1 MSTYFNLSRYT
12 NPRPEFD
19 EMSIV
24 KRGKDMNTLLY
35 DLLVTRSPHGHE
47 DNISTIIQKFLSSN
61 KISCEVQQDTEGNLI
76 IRNSKDTKVM
86 FSSHMDVVPNQGFG
100 DANTLFTTKDGYV
113 YAGIDKVVHKF
124 TCIKDKEIHEEHEIK
139 KRAKDNGFDYEYY
152 TIMPRNTRKRIAS
165 VYGTDDMFQEAWKL
179 CDGMDYHV
187 DKAIKTTPNVLG
199 ADDKLGC
206 YIMGRL
212 LMARVPG
219 LYVFHVGEECG
230 GIGSRY
236 ISKDTPNVVDGMD
249 YCIAFDRMNYTD
261 IITNQ
266 SGGRCCSD
274 EFADALAKQMNVKL
288 PPKKLMS
295 KSTNGTFTD
304 SANYTKLIS
313 ECTNISVGYKNQH
326 GNSEHFDHE
335 WLAHHLIPS
344 LLNVKWAS
352 LPVKRDPKA
361 VDTFGGYGR
370 YGGNK
375 NWGLWGEDDYAYPS
389 SSNRPYTVKELFQ
402 GDPKDTCRSAYQ
414 INKSA
419 INKIRHQVNK
429 RLEEYDALIG
439 FDDEE
444 SESERIER
452 VLLTFY
458 KNDMTDRQKAKMVV
472 DAHEHDDDW
481 GTGSYN
487 SGYYG
492 G

>member
-1 MSTYFNLSRYT
+1 MTTYLTTYT
-12 NPRPEFD
+12 NLRPKFD
-19 EMSIV
+19 EMSVV
-24 KRGKDMNTLLY
+24 KRGTDMNALLY
-35 DLLVTRSPHGHE
+35 DLLSTRSPHGHE
-47 DNISTIIQKFLSSN
+47 DNIRTIIQKFLATN
-61 KISCEVQQDTEGNLI
+61 KIGCEVQQDTKGNLI

-86 FSSHMDVVPNQGFG
+86 FSSHMDVVSNQGFG
-100 DANTLFTTKDGYV
+100 DDNTLFTTKDGYV

-124 TCIKDKEIHEEHEIK
+124 TCTKDKEIHDEYEIK
-139 KRAKDNGFDYEYY
+139 NRAKDNGFDYRYY

-165 VYGTDDMFQEAWKL
+165 LYGTDDMFQEAWKL

-187 DKAIKTTPNVLG
+187 DKAIETTPNTLG

-206 YIMGRL
+206 YIMCRL
-212 LMARVPG
+212 LQAKVPG

-230 GIGSRY
+230 GIGSSY
-236 ISKDTPNVVDGMD
+236 ISEHTPEIVDGMD
-249 YCIAFDRMNYTD
+249 YCVAFDRMGYTD

-274 EFADALAKQMNVKL
+274 EFADALAKQMNTKL

-304 SANYTKLIS
+304 SANYTKLIA
-313 ECTNISVGYKNQH
+313 ECTNISVGYKSQH
-326 GNSEHFDHE
+326 GSSEHFDHE
-335 WLAHHLIPS
+335 WLEHHLIPS
-344 LLNVKWAS
+344 LLNVKWAA

-370 YGGNK
+370 YYGGRRG
-375 NWGLWGEDDYAYPS
+375 WDLWGEDNYDYTS
-389 SSNRPYTVKELFQ
+389 SSNSPYTVNELFQ
-402 GDPKDTCRSAYQ
+402 NDPKDKRRSTYQ

-419 INKIRHQVNK
+419 MHKVRYQIDNRF
-429 RLEEYDALIG
+429 EEYDTLTG
-439 FDDEE
+439 FDEEE
-444 SESERIER
+444 SHSERIER

-458 KNDMTDRQKAKMVV
+458 KNDMTDREKAEMVV

-487 SGYYG
+487 KGYYG